1 MTGSVTSDPLA
12 PLRVADLVLLAL
24 ALPVFVLAGWPLL
37 GWVTAAVVWLMW
49 RGIGAYA
56 DRKAVASDDI
66 RKFVGIETA
75 AMIGRGWL
83 LGIILIVAGLAAGND
98 VGLSAAVLAILLFTV
113 SFTFKLVTRAFDGP
127 PPGSKASP

>member
-1 MTGSVTSDPLA
+1 MSDPLA
-12 PLRVADLVLLAL
+12 PLRVADLALLTL
-24 ALPVFVLAGWPLL
+24 ALPVFLLAGWPLL
-37 GWVTAAVVWLMW
+37 GWVTAAVVWGMW

-83 LGIILIVAGLAAGND
+83 LGIILIAMGLIAGND
-98 VGLSAAVLAILLFTV
+98 VGLSAALLAILLFTV

-127 PPGSKASP
+127 PPGSKASS

>member
-1 MTGSVTSDPLA
+1 MSDPLT
-12 PLRVADLVLLAL
+12 PLRYADLAILAI
-24 ALPVFVLAGWPLL
+24 ALPVFVLAGFPLL

-56 DRKAVASDDI
+56 DRKAVATDDI

-83 LGIILIVAGLAAGND
+83 LGLIIIAMGLLAGD
-98 VGLSAAVLAILLFTV
+98 KVGLSAALLAILLFTV

-127 PPGSKASP
+127 PRGKASS

>member
-1 MTGSVTSDPLA
+1 M
-12 PLRVADLVLLAL
+12 PLRVADLALLAV
-24 ALPVFVLAGWPLL
+24 ALPVFAVAGWPLL
-37 GWVTAAVVWLMW
+37 GWATAAVVWLMW

-83 LGIILIVAGLAAGND
+83 LGIILITMGLIAGND

-127 PPGSKASP
+127 PPGSKTSS

>member
-1 MTGSVTSDPLA
+1 MSDPLA
-12 PLRVADLVLLAL
+12 PLRVADLALLAL
-24 ALPVFVLAGWPLL
+24 ALPVFLLAGWPLL
-37 GWVTAAVVWLMW
+37 GWVTAAVVWGMW

-83 LGIILIVAGLAAGND
+83 LGIILIAMGLIAGND
-98 VGLSAAVLAILLFTV
+98 VGLSAALLAILLFTV

-127 PPGSKASP
+127 PPGSKASS

>member
-1 MTGSVTSDPLA
+1 MSDPLT
-12 PLRVADLVLLAL
+12 PLRVADLALLAV
-24 ALPVFVLAGWPLL
+24 ALPVFFVAGWPLL
-37 GWVTAAVVWLMW
+37 GWLTAAVVWLMW

-83 LGIILIVAGLAAGND
+83 LGIILIAMGLIAGND

-127 PPGSKASP
+127 PPGSKAPS